1 MSEAASSPP
10 TGPGPETLLDGDQLD
25 ALRVLGFLYL
35 RLGLAAK
42 AARLFQA
49 LAVLAPQ
56 DGQAALSLA
65 AATLEDGRP
74 EEALAILEK
83 PPLAAMAAR
92 ETPARLLKARVLW
105 RLGRHEETYKIMDQ
119 HLAAGDR
126 A

>member
-1 MSEAASSPP
+1 MSAAASSP
-10 TGPGPETLLDGDQLD
+10 TTEPGPEAILERDQFD
-25 ALRVLGFLYL
+25 TLRVLGFLYL
-35 RLGLAAK
+35 RLGLASK

-56 DGQAALSLA
+56 DPQAALSLA

-74 EEALAILEK
+74 EEALALLERA
-83 PPLAAMAAR
+83 PLAGAAAR
-92 ETPARLLKARVLW
+92 APARLLKARALW

-119 HLAAGDR
+119 HLAAGER